1 VRALAQI
8 LVEWYIE
15 RVMHQENDLDDIWE
29 KEKEVLDDL
38 KKTNP
43 ELFFIKDKNTANILR
58 NIGIE
63 KGNDFVCKGSLKT
76 IAPDFIV
83 EEIALD
89 GTVSECFVP
98 SQQVSTFPVPEGPF
112 TTYATLIKDGL
123 STFDAI
129 ERLTIEL
136 GIPKESIGYGGLKDA
151 VAFTA
156 QRMSFRNVPP
166 EKVAALRIPHVILK
180 DIAVGKG
187 VMNIGGIKGNRFSL
201 VIRTQDV
208 VDEALLAKKVASIES
223 KGLINYYGPQ
233 RFGTPRYQSHIFG
246 WYVLKKDYE
255 KLFHAILVESSEFEW
270 PLICTLREEAE
281 KCYGDW
287 EKMID
292 LFLYLPYTFKQ
303 EILLLKKMLSWD
315 GMGDKYL
322 FALREISEQLDF
334 WVKSYASFLTNQYLS
349 FNYKNN
355 YALPEKIPL
364 LLNTK
369 ESMTVQKLY
378 GYYLKKYNTE
388 DYLSVLYSSDFI
400 RRGQNAVIQTRVFPT
415 NLKYQC
421 IPGAVVIG
429 FDLPKGAYAT
439 TVLYELFDIEH
450 SGEEGEGEDKY
461 FFVDS
466 RKLLGR
472 EGETMSLTEFVEK
485 YKHP

>member
-1 VRALAQI
+1 
-8 LVEWYIE
+8 
-15 RVMHQENDLDDIWE
+15 MHQENDLDDVWE

-76 IAPDFIV
+76 IASDFIV

-89 GTVSECFVP
+89 GAVSGCFVTP
-98 SQQVSTFPVPEGPF
+98 QEISIFSAPEGPF
-112 TTYATLIKDGL
+112 TTYATLIKDNF

-129 ERLTIEL
+129 EKIASTLD
-136 GIPKESIGYGGLKDA
+136 IPKESIGYAGIKDT
-151 VAFTA
+151 VAITA
-156 QRMSFRNVPP
+156 QKVSFRNIYP
-166 EKVAALRIPHVILK
+166 EKVAAFKAPHIILK
-180 DIAVGKG
+180 DVYVDKG
-187 VMNIGGIKGNRFSL
+187 VMSIGGLKGNRFSL
-201 VIRTQDV
+201 VIRTEDA
-208 VDEALLAKKVASIES
+208 VDEELLAKKVATIES

-233 RFGTPRYQSHIFG
+233 RFGSPRYQSHIFG
-246 WYVLKKDYE
+246 WYILKKDYE
-255 KLFHAILVESSEFEW
+255 KLLHAVLVESSEFEW
-270 PLICTLREEAE
+270 PLICTLRAEAE

-292 LFLYLPYTFKQ
+292 LFLYLPHSFKQ
-303 EILLLKKMLSWD
+303 EIRILKKMLTWD
-315 GMGDKYL
+315 GSGDKYL
-322 FALREISEQLDF
+322 FALREISDQLDF

-355 YALPEKIPL
+355 YTMPEKIPL

-400 RRGQNAVIQTRVFPT
+400 RRGENAAIQTRVFPT

-450 SGEEGEGEDKY
+450 SGEEGAAEDKY

-466 RKLLGR
+466 RALLGR
-472 EGETMSLTEFVEK
+472 EGDIQSLSEFVEK
-485 YKHP
+485 YKQVQ